1 MLFNRF
7 SLCIM
12 VVRCFVLAAV
22 AAFFVLKSNLNAK
35 TKENIPF
42 SILLAVC
49 EYGSCAVHGF
59 RAVEPEFSM
68 HFQCDLFPLSKTK
81 SVHNYFFR
89 FCMYFKMICSLSN
102 KTCAEIFLLKWFFS
116 RFELHIWSIFIG
128 GNGEMLFILST
139 MFPIFHLH
147 R

>member
-89 FCMYFKMICSLSN
+89 FCMCSIVFQNDMFAVKQNVCWDFSFKMI
-102 KTCAEIFLLKWFFS
+102 FFS
-116 RFELHIWSIFIG
+116 FWTSYLVD
-128 GNGEMLFILST
+128 
-139 MFPIFHLH
+139 FHW